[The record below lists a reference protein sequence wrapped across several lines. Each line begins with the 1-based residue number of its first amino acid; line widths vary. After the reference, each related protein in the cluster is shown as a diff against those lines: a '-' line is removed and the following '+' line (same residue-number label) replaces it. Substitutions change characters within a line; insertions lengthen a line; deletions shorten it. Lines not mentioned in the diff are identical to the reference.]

1 MFICTKIALIIWP
14 ELTMLPLFDNLITE
28 KPNII
33 VKDNSVKFQISTKY
47 NLTYNP
53 QPNIIIKYH
62 WLANQTQFGDI
73 QVISPRLYL
82 QGYIISSRL

>member
-33 VKDNSVKFQISTKY
+33 VKDNSVKDNSVKFQISTKY

-53 QPNIIIKYH
+53 
-62 WLANQTQFGDI
+62 
-73 QVISPRLYL
+73 
-82 QGYIISSRL
+82 